1 MVSTIATI
9 KSSTKGGFA
18 EGGIVPGNSYSGDNL
33 RISDYGINSGEL
45 ILSRSQ
51 QDSIAAQLTGDDG
64 QASGGGV
71 PYVTGETLFLG
82 VSNTLRRQG
91 RGEIVTT
98 SMLRR
103 AGISL

>member
-1 MVSTIATI
+1 
-9 KSSTKGGFA
+9 
-18 EGGIVPGNSYSGDNL
+18 VPGNSFSGDNL

-64 QASGGGV
+64 QASGGV

-82 VSNTLRRQG
+82 ISNTLRRQG

-103 AGISL
+103 AGIRL